1 MGNPSKVVATA
12 EGVPGIPMRH
22 AETSP
27 PDSPPTYTP
36 IMVARPCRGGI
47 PKVKGRV
54 RMMVMVMVIPGMAP
68 PTSPARTPAAK
79 RQEHLGFEEG
89 EKGVQYRVHGSPQKN
104 NPRGR
109 KTNRYFSNTR

>member
-1 MGNPSKVVATA
+1 
-12 EGVPGIPMRH
+12 MRH

-68 PTSPARTPAAK
+68 PTIPARIPVQREK
-79 RQEHLGFEEG
+79 NILGST
-89 EKGVQYRVHGSPQKN
+89 KARRVFSTRSMDVPQN
-104 NPRGR
+104 SSPRGR
-109 KTNRYFSNTR
+109 KT